1 MVIPCNCQKTTGS
14 NREQMRQNHLNHLHH
29 DLIILGVQPR
39 APTITKKVLFGCQ
52 GVKHSRMSTASTS
65 MGWFNPWV
73 FRVFSHQIWEFL
85 TNWIN
90 LPGTKD
96 LSRGRRKPEAKAYTR
111 AQRAM
116 GFIWIDHCIYIYI
129 YDITTSYMYVYI
141 YIRHHDIVYVCVYIY
156 IRHHDIVYV
165 CIYP

>member
-129 YDITTSYMYVYI
+129 
-141 YIRHHDIVYVCVYIY
+141 RHHDIVYVCVYIY

-165 CIYP
+165 CVYIYI